1 MYLNIYKNF
10 FTLLNHNI
18 WFTFIETLKAKNT
31 ISDVDIKR
39 LVRQM
44 RTQRHPWMVEGLKQ
58 YELVYDIVIHLVQ
71 EMIEFSS
78 L

>member
-1 MYLNIYKNF
+1 MV
-10 FTLLNHNI
+10 LNHNNRLA
-18 WFTFIETLKAKNT
+18 FIETIKAKNT
-31 ISDVDIKR
+31 ISDVDVKW
-39 LVRQM
+39 LVHQM

-71 EMIEFSS
+71 EMIQFQT

>member
-1 MYLNIYKNF
+1 MVLNND
-10 FTLLNHNI
+10 N
-18 WFTFIETLKAKNT
+18 WFTFIETMKAKNT
-31 ISDVDIKR
+31 ISDVDIKW
-39 LVRQM
+39 LVHQM

-71 EMIEFSS
+71 EMIEFPS